1 MKKIYKDKILHI
13 QDTPKDDNIFVFEYF
28 SEPFTQDIAD
38 VEIVYLA
45 DLLEE
50 KKNTQLLDQ
59 LKDKPAMYS
68 NVYAP
73 SDELEIFREI
83 FESALAQKKRIH
95 IVWVTLKKEIEML
108 ETYYQQQWYFNED
121 INCYTPDFKD
131 CLVTVS
137 VKIENLMW
145 KWSDYKRM
153 REKIFFCPP
162 IRESGENKAMFKWI
176 NRGVIAGI
184 DFWEMSPEKISF
196 LTASITDEKI
206 LPITLAKTLKYNLED
221 IGVNWDIWNFELE
234 F

>member
-1 MKKIYKDKILHI
+1 MKKIHKDKILHI
-13 QDTPKDDNIFVFEYF
+13 QDTPRDDNIFVFEYF
-28 SEPFTQDIAD
+28 SEPFTQDIVD
-38 VEIVYLA
+38 VKIVYLA

-95 IVWVTLKKEIEML
+95 IVWVTLKQEIEML

-176 NRGVIAGI
+176 NRWVIAGI

-206 LPITLAKTLKYNLED
+206 LPITLAKNLKYNLED